1 MGFFNQLFFGGK
13 KCYRC
18 GGTYTNFITNEHGL
32 RKLRDDVRELIA
44 DDCWKTGRT
53 ECDILYCEDCEHYI
67 VDFPSTSYERGT
79 QYYFTC
85 KGSIWK

>member
-18 GGTYTNFITNEHGL
+18 GGTSTDFICNEHGL
-32 RKLRDDVRELIA
+32 RNLRDDVRDLIE
-44 DDCWKTGRT
+44 DRCWKPGRT
-53 ECDILYCEDCEHYI
+53 ECEVLYCTDCGHYI

-79 QYYFTC
+79 QYYFTYRGNIR
-85 KGSIWK
+85 K